1 MISSIELGPILAPLV
16 SAVGVTLLYHYIGR
30 DYLGAAENE
39 YWNKF
44 RRVVLGSFD
53 QYVRDNSTFS
63 LVRSSS
69 ADQFVGT
76 IDGTSQDAARLFED
90 AGYVQGVLSSL
101 KVRGRPEGKQF
112 ELGSMVYRE
121 SRSDLVPD
129 SLAVYQN
136 HVFWFDNG
144 RGGMDV
150 YAHHEYS
157 SANPLVAWQHYRAVG
172 LDAAKGKSLVAPL
185 LAAIGEK

>member
-1 MISSIELGPILAPLV
+1 MISSIELGAVLAPLI

-39 YWNKF
+39 YWNSF

-53 QYVRDNSTFS
+53 QYVRDNSAFALTN
-63 LVRSSS
+63 S
-69 ADQFVGT
+69 AKATEFVGT
-76 IDGTSQDAARLFED
+76 INGTSQDAARLFED
-90 AGYVQGVLSSL
+90 AGYVQGVLSGL
-101 KVRGRPEGKQF
+101 KVRGRPEGDQF
-112 ELGSMVYRE
+112 ESGSMVYRE

-129 SLAVYQN
+129 ALAVYQN

-157 SANPLVAWQHYRAVG
+157 AANPFVAWQHYRAVG
-172 LDAAKGKSLVAPL
+172 QDAAKGKSLVAPL
-185 LAAIGEK
+185 LAANGDL